1 MAKRQVKSSK
11 TPSSIFHLREKN
23 KSKIHRVFFLP
34 RKQSVMKKLRKM
46 SKILTQLSVQKRHQC
61 ECASLGP
68 HRQHIPLQSKHA
80 LWFGNMQKGSPKRDA
95 LHCSQFQK
103 FFFHTSGCKRK
114 H

>member
-23 KSKIHRVFFLP
+23 KSKIQRVFFLP
-34 RKQSVMKKLRKM
+34 RKQSVMKKLRET
-46 SKILTQLSVQKRHQC
+46 SKYSHRHQC